1 MSHPFFVRGSEAARR
16 AGLTQGGTYICP
28 LCEKG
33 FDEAAY
39 DERRLTLEHVP
50 PKSQRGKGFC
60 SPARGATTWRE
71 LLWMD
76 SCTCARRW
84 RNSPGHSRA
93 TGVAREMSVS
103 FELGGVVV
111 NATAHVDATNGS
123 IELEIHEERNNP
135 ANIELQRAMTR
146 VAAEGDTVP
155 PITIRTGARMGYV
168 ERLAQLSELRA
179 AYLLAFARFGY
190 RYALNPR
197 LDVVREQIQNH
208 EREIIPYFC
217 YPVAPGET
225 SIMLTPQG
233 DLLVRIG
240 GTVVVLPWING
251 HSNVYFDLER
261 RVGAGEHLASPCQK
275 FEVPN
280 GLEMDLDFAEE

>member
-50 PKSQRGKGFC
+50 PKSQRGKGI
-60 SPARGATTWRE
+60 
-71 LLWMD
+71 LL
-76 SCTCARRW
+76 TCARCNNVAGATVDGQLHLRTKMEELA
-84 RNSPGHSRA
+84 RA
-93 TGVAREMSVS
+93 LAGNGVAREMSVS